1 MCQILFAVTLLGTG
15 LSLFCQILKRSA
27 TQRVSTAATT
37 ACHLRE
43 ADGCVVG
50 VSWAGRAA
58 GTTLAPPTH
67 GPSPSPG
74 ASPRLPSSTVPSLR
88 PCEPAAQHV
97 ARAVGAACSPPP
109 PGSQTLPSEAG
120 PRVQPS
126 LLPAPA
132 VRTARGLCQARSVLF
147 LTYVGACW
155 AFVLTT
161 LQSTRTV
168 PGPSGVLSTSAPAGG
183 SCGRSICTARRRE
196 RTPCGR
202 QACPCSLLSVPGNV
216 KPEDIKRVASKMLR
230 GNPAVAALGN
240 LADLPSYEHIHVALS
255 SRDGRLPKTYRLFR

>member
-1 MCQILFAVTLLGTG
+1 M
-15 LSLFCQILKRSA
+15 FCQILKRSA

-88 PCEPAAQHV
+88 PCEPAARHV
-97 ARAVGAACSPPP
+97 ARAVGAARSPPP
-109 PGSQTLPSEAG
+109 PGSQTPPSEAG

-126 LLPAPA
+126 LLLAPSRPCCPHSPRALPGEERFISHLRGCLLGLCPDDPA
-132 VRTARGLCQARSVLF
+132 VHTHSAWTLWSPQHLRASWRQLWQINLHSTTQGTDSM
-147 LTYVGACW
+147 W
-155 AFVLTT
+155 A
-161 LQSTRTV
+161 
-168 PGPSGVLSTSAPAGG
+168 SGVPLFSALCARQCEAGRHQE
-183 SCGRSICTARRRE
+183 GR
-196 RTPCGR
+196 
-202 QACPCSLLSVPGNV
+202 V
-216 KPEDIKRVASKMLR
+216 
-230 GNPAVAALGN
+230 
-240 LADLPSYEHIHVALS
+240 
-255 SRDGRLPKTYRLFR
+255 